1 MSRKVWKQPVATIQ
15 KFAPNEY
22 VAACYSL
29 YCLVSGDGNRFTGNT
44 WHDGHGAHGREAY
57 NDTTIWHG
65 LSTPLDGQ
73 LHGAPCANGSSL
85 NTATSTYYEY
95 HKASAVGN
103 ITLGADAGN
112 GRQYAVWTSEDVNG
126 TGHYSH
132 YGYAV
137 LDDKDHPNHS

>member
-1 MSRKVWKQPVATIQ
+1 MSMLQRVTRCTAWCQAMEIDLLVIHGMTGPGLMAVRPVIKPQ
-15 KFAPNEY
+15 
-22 VAACYSL
+22 
-29 YCLVSGDGNRFTGNT
+29 
-44 WHDGHGAHGREAY
+44 HGY
-57 NDTTIWHG
+57 D

-85 NTATSTYYEY
+85 NTATGVYYEY

-137 LDDKDHPNHS
+137 LDDANHPNHS

>member
-1 MSRKVWKQPVATIQ
+1 MREYVRPMMMSEA
-15 KFAPNEY
+15 FAPNEY
-22 VAACYSL
+22 IATCYSL
-29 YCLVSGDGNRFTGNT
+29 YCLVSGDGNRFTGNK
-44 WHDGHGAHGREAY
+44 WHDNLRNHKGQASD
-57 NDTTIWHG
+57 NTTEWHG

-85 NTATSTYYEY
+85 NTESGIYYEN
-95 HKASAVGN
+95 HKESAVGN
-103 ITLGADAGN
+103 ITLGSYASD

-137 LDDKDHPNHS
+137 YDSNPNHS

>member
-1 MSRKVWKQPVATIQ
+1 MKKRWESPQMLVQ
-15 KFAPNEY
+15 KFEANEY

-29 YCLVSGDGNRFTGNT
+29 YCLVSGDGERFTGNT
-44 WHDGHGAHGREAY
+44 WHDWRSHGGEQHD
-57 NDTTIWHG
+57 NTTVWNR

-85 NTATSTYYEY
+85 NTETGVYYEY

-103 ITLGADAGN
+103 ITLGDDAGN

-137 LDDKDHPNHS
+137 LDDANRPNHS

>member
-1 MSRKVWKQPVATIQ
+1 MKKRWESPQMLVQ
-15 KFAPNEY
+15 KFEANEY

-29 YCLVSGDGNRFTGNT
+29 YCLVSGDGNRFTGNV
-44 WHDGHGAHGREAY
+44 WHDKRRSHGKEAC
-57 NDTTIWHG
+57 NDTTLWQG

-85 NTATSTYYEY
+85 NTDTDIYYEY

-137 LDDKDHPNHS
+137 LDDANRPNHS

>member
-1 MSRKVWKQPVATIQ
+1 MGRKVWRRPLTRVQQFEA
-15 KFAPNEY
+15 NEY

-29 YCLVSGDGNRFTGNT
+29 YCLVSGDGTHFTGDA
-44 WHDGHGAHGREAY
+44 WHDEYRSHGRDECDY
-57 NDTTIWHG
+57 TTLWHG
-65 LSTPLDGQ
+65 LYTPLDGQ
-73 LHGAPCANGSSL
+73 LHGRPCANGSSL
-85 NTATSTYYEY
+85 NTDTGIYYEY

-103 ITLGADAGN
+103 ITLGDDAGR

-137 LDDKDHPNHS
+137 LDDANRPNHS

>member
-1 MSRKVWKQPVATIQ
+1 MKKKWNEPKVLIQ
-15 KFAPNEY
+15 NFEPNEY

-29 YCLVSGDGNRFTGNT
+29 YCLVSGDGDHFTGNT
-44 WHDGHGAHGREAY
+44 WHDRKWSHGRETCD
-57 NDTTIWHG
+57 DTTNWAG

-73 LHGAPCANGSSL
+73 LHGSPCANGSSL
-85 NTATSTYYEY
+85 NTATGIYYEY

-137 LDDKDHPNHS
+137 LDDANSPNHS

>member
-1 MSRKVWKQPVATIQ
+1 MKKKYEAPIAYIES
-15 KFAPNEY
+15 FMPNEY

-44 WHDGHGAHGREAY
+44 WHDVRGSHEREAC
-57 NDTTIWHG
+57 DSTTTWHG

-85 NTATSTYYEY
+85 NTATGIYYEY
-95 HKASAVGN
+95 HKESAVGN

-137 LDDKDHPNHS
+137 LDDQNRPNHS

>member
-1 MSRKVWKQPVATIQ
+1 MKKKYEVPIVYIESFT
-15 KFAPNEY
+15 PNEY

-44 WHDGHGAHGREAY
+44 WHDRQGSHGREACD
-57 NDTTIWHG
+57 NRTNWHG

-85 NTATSTYYEY
+85 NTATDTYYEY

-137 LDDKDHPNHS
+137 LDDQNRPNHS

>member
-1 MSRKVWKQPVATIQ
+1 MKKKYEAPIVYIESFT
-15 KFAPNEY
+15 PNEY

-29 YCLVSGDGNRFTGNT
+29 YCLVSGDGSHFTENA
-44 WHDGHGAHGREAY
+44 WHDRQGSHRREACD
-57 NDTTIWHG
+57 DTTTWQG
-65 LSTPLDGQ
+65 LNTPWDGQ

-85 NTATSTYYEY
+85 NTATDTYYEY

-137 LDDKDHPNHS
+137 LDDQNRPNHS

>member
-1 MSRKVWKQPVATIQ
+1 MKKRWESPQMLVQ
-15 KFAPNEY
+15 KFEANEY

-29 YCLVSGDGNRFTGNT
+29 YCLVSGDGTHFTGNA
-44 WHDGHGAHGREAY
+44 WHDNRGSHGREACD
-57 NDTTIWHG
+57 NTTLWQG

-85 NTATSTYYEY
+85 NTDTGIYYEY
-95 HKASAVGN
+95 HKASAVGD
-103 ITLGADAGN
+103 IKLGADAGN

-137 LDDKDHPNHS
+137 LDDANRPNHS